1 MEPDVRAIGLRMRAI
16 RKELGYKQ
24 KDFSREL
31 NISPAGLSDIE
42 SGNGKPRHDVIFNL
56 AHKFDVNVRYLLHG
70 NGEMFVNDSIEK
82 SIVPET
88 YGPNTEFLREFLKYF
103 KESTLVRYEMMS
115 YFRTYILEKENL
127 IEKDIRKSRDQP

>member
-16 RKELGYKQ
+16 RKKLGYKQ

-42 SGNGKPRHDVIFNL
+42 AGNGKPRHDVIFRL
-56 AHKFDVNVRYLLHG
+56 TDKFDVNIYYLLHG
-70 NGEMFVNDSIEK
+70 RGEMFIGDNIEK

-88 YGPNTEFLREFLKYF
+88 YGPNTGFLREFLEYF
-103 KESTLVRYEMMS
+103 RESTLVRYEMMS
-115 YFRTYILEKENL
+115 YFRTFILEKENL
-127 IEKDIRKSRDQP
+127 IEKDIRKCQDGQ